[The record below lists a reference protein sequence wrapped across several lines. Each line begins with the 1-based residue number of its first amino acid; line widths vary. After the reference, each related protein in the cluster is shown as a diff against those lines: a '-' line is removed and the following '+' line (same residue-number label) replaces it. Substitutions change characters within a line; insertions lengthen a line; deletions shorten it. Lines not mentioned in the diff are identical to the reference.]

1 MTVKPTDEQ
10 RAAFARAAALV
21 EHQAEG
27 LRLTGS
33 QTTQAAL
40 KDYAA
45 TLRRLAEGA
54 PVEITETERLHLE
67 NASFVLEGIRDGLLT
82 TEFRERA
89 AAIDKDVKTLNDV
102 VGAYNAAPDA

>member
-1 MTVKPTDEQ
+1 MTLKPTDEQ
-10 RAAFARAAALV
+10 RAAFARAAALI

-33 QTTQAAL
+33 KTTQAAL

-45 TLRRLAEGA
+45 TLKTLADGSRL
-54 PVEITETERLHLE
+54 EITETERLHLE

-89 AAIDKDVKTLNDV
+89 SAIDQDIKTLNDV